1 MALFRLITRSSG
13 TKTHGLSE
21 VLRTIPVSEMYLPKN
36 LWSLVALSSPSP
48 QTFWR
53 KILTVTLYSIIRQVT
68 KIGTSEMSHVA
79 EKFFII
85 Q

>member
-1 MALFRLITRSSG
+1 MALFRLITHSSG

-53 KILTVTLYSIIRQVT
+53 KNFDRYFVFNY
-68 KIGTSEMSHVA
+68 TSSDENWN
-79 EKFFII
+79 F
-85 Q
+85 